1 MSSKRFTPK
10 TAFRL
15 VSIQVQI
22 LIINAKHRHDLISH
36 QFQHE
41 HKLVNYQCQTRVQSP
56 QLSMSTHKLG
66 NHHCQTQARS
76 RQLSISTQTQAC
88 KLSMPNTGTISSAI
102 NVNTDTSLGTIIAKH
117 RHDLVSYQVNMGTSL

>member
-1 MSSKRFTPK
+1 MSSQRFTPK

-22 LIINAKHRHDLISH
+22 LTINAKHRHDLISH

-41 HKLVNYQCQTRVQSP
+41 HKLVNYHFQTRAQSH
-56 QLSMSTHKLG
+56 QLL
-66 NHHCQTQARS
+66 
-76 RQLSISTQTQAC
+76 ISTQTQAC

-102 NVNTDTSLGTIIAKH
+102 NVNTDTSLGIIIAKH